1 MKVSSRSS
9 VGYLMALVISVIKIV
24 YYVTRLIRR
33 YKCVT
38 RVTCSFPYTYI
49 GESLYVYPIK
59 YNVM

>member
-9 VGYLMALVISVIKIV
+9 VGYLMALLISVIKIV
-24 YYVTRLIRR
+24 YYITHLIRR

-38 RVTCSFPYTYI
+38 RLTCSFPHIYI
-49 GESLYVYPIK
+49 GESLHVNPLV